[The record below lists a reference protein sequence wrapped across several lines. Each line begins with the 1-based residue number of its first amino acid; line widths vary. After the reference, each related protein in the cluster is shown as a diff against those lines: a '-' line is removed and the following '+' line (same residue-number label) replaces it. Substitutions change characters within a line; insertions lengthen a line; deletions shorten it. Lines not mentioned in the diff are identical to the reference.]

1 MLLNPGAHNEPI
13 SSSLICTSLY
23 NSAVAY
29 EALSY
34 TWGDHRHREEISL
47 VTLETG
53 ERIEYVLAV
62 TSSLHS
68 ALKSLRPQT
77 GPARTLWID
86 AICINQADLDER
98 SSQVAR
104 MREIYHKANMVIVWL
119 GDGNEATQKSL
130 MTIRAISHRYER
142 LGRAHV
148 EEEN

>member
-47 VTLETG
+47 VTSETG

-86 AICINQADLDER
+86 AICIYSFQQRDAYRR
-98 SSQVAR
+98 SWWHLPPKVA
-104 MREIYHKANMVIVWL
+104 VFL
-119 GDGNEATQKSL
+119 ATFSFGVAKYL
-130 MTIRAISHRYER
+130 IRSH
-142 LGRAHV
+142 HV
-148 EEEN
+148 